1 MRARYPDQEGYV
13 ERSGVRTS
21 YEMYGDGT
29 PTVLFLPAWAIGHSR
44 FWKGQIPYFARHY
57 RVITFDPRG
66 NGKSGRPLDPA
77 AYADTEYTADALAVM
92 DATQTDRAVMVGF
105 SRGAWLAA
113 MLAARYPDRVLGAV
127 MAGSSSPLGEL
138 LPERTVHSFDD
149 PLETEEGWAKSNR
162 HYWHKDYRGFLE
174 FFSCSRGVGSKQT
187 SRECPPSASQFIGEL
202 PIALSPLSTGTSTAT
217 DPNGLFCP
225 GQRVPGALGQSAAH
239 TIRQTGSPLLGG
251 PSLFSTTLA
260 GNFCIPATGTPLI
273 TIAGGGHHNFGRDP
287 VKTNLLLREFI
298 DRIYPQSNFE
308 EEPDGDAERA
318 ER

>member
-174 FFSCSRGVGSKQT
+174 FFYSKVFTEPHSTKQIEDGVSWGLETTPEVLIATHDPHDFSERLKERRDEALAFYRSIRCPLLIIHGDQDAVVSYTRGV
-187 SRECPPSASQFIGEL
+187 A
-202 PIALSPLSTGTSTAT
+202 IAE
-217 DPNGLFCP
+217 
-225 GQRVPGALGQSAAH
+225 
-239 TIRQTGSPLLGG
+239 
-251 PSLFSTTLA
+251 
-260 GNFCIPATGTPLI
+260 ATGTPLI

-287 VKTNLLLREFI
+287 VKTNLLLRQFI
-298 DRIYPQSNFE
+298 DRIYPQSYLE
-308 EEPDGDAERA
+308 EEPDGDAARA

>member
-1 MRARYPDQEGYV
+1 MRARYPDREGYV
-13 ERSGVRTS
+13 ERNGVRTS
-21 YEMYGDGT
+21 YAIYGDGT

-66 NGKSGRPLDPA
+66 NGKSGRPLDHA
-77 AYADTEYTADALAVM
+77 AYADTEYVADALAVM

-113 MLAARYPDRVLGAV
+113 MLAARSPDRVLGTV
-127 MAGSSSPLGEL
+127 MAGSSSPLGEI

-149 PLETEEGWAKSNR
+149 PLETEEGWAKYNR
-162 HYWHKDYRGFLE
+162 HYLRKDYRGFLE
-174 FFSCSRGVGSKQT
+174 FFYSKVFTEPHSTKQIEDGISWGLETTPEVLIATHDSHDFSERLKERRDEALAFYRSIRCPLLIIHGDQDAVVSYTRGV
-187 SRECPPSASQFIGEL
+187 A
-202 PIALSPLSTGTSTAT
+202 IAEAT
-217 DPNGLFCP
+217 
-225 GQRVPGALGQSAAH
+225 R
-239 TIRQTGSPLLGG
+239 
-251 PSLFSTTLA
+251 
-260 GNFCIPATGTPLI
+260 TPLI

-287 VKTNLLLREFI
+287 IKTNLLLREFI
-298 DRIYPQSNFE
+298 DRICPQSNVE

>member
-174 FFSCSRGVGSKQT
+174 FFYSKVFTEPHSTKQIEDGVSWGLETTPEVLIATHDPHDFSERLKERRDEALAFYRSIRCPLLIIHGDQDAVVSYTRGV
-187 SRECPPSASQFIGEL
+187 A
-202 PIALSPLSTGTSTAT
+202 IAE
-217 DPNGLFCP
+217 
-225 GQRVPGALGQSAAH
+225 
-239 TIRQTGSPLLGG
+239 
-251 PSLFSTTLA
+251 
-260 GNFCIPATGTPLI
+260 ATGTPLI

-318 ER
+318 E

>member
-174 FFSCSRGVGSKQT
+174 FFYSKVFTEPHSTKQIEDGVSWGLETTPEVLIATHDPHDFSERLKERRDEALAFYRSIRCPLLIIHGDQDAVVSYTRGV
-187 SRECPPSASQFIGEL
+187 A
-202 PIALSPLSTGTSTAT
+202 IAE
-217 DPNGLFCP
+217 
-225 GQRVPGALGQSAAH
+225 
-239 TIRQTGSPLLGG
+239 
-251 PSLFSTTLA
+251 
-260 GNFCIPATGTPLI
+260 ATGTPLI

-298 DRIYPQSNFE
+298 DGIYPQSNFE
-308 EEPDGDAERA
+308 EEPDGDAKRA